1 MHGNDSKEFHFGG
14 ETHAMCGHKAT
25 VGGEGAGGRCA
36 PSCVECEAK
45 NALINSKI
53 ILRSI
58 F

>member
-1 MHGNDSKEFHFGG
+1 
-14 ETHAMCGHKAT
+14 MCGHKAT
-25 VGGEGAGGRCA
+25 GGGEGAGGRCA